1 MNKVQRAIMVIGA
14 VCMVISGS
22 SVLYQTRSG
31 VEWGDAWT
39 APTGAIGID
48 IIPTVVWLTA
58 TAFVTASL
66 CIAFRTRKG

>member
-39 APTGAIGID
+39 APQGAIGVEIL
-48 IIPTVVWLTA
+48 PTGVWMTAIALT
-58 TAFVTASL
+58 TASL